1 MTETTNPTINGQ
13 TTLVD
18 NTVSQK
24 NGKGLSNGTV
34 TNNGMSNPA
43 MTFPSQSLRF
53 LEKVETNDV
62 THYQNGSKA
71 PEPARLKLDV
81 VIVGAGIGGLACAV
95 ALARRGHSVRVLEQA
110 PKLGEA
116 SLLTQSMLPWL
127 TMIRSARA
135 FTFLLTRDDCC
146 TNGE

>member
-1 MTETTNPTINGQ
+1 MTETTSPTINDQ

-18 NTVSQK
+18 NTMSQK
-24 NGKGLSNGTV
+24 NGKKLDNGTA
-34 TNNGMSNPA
+34 TGTGMSNLA

-53 LEKVETNDV
+53 LEKVEAEDA

-116 SLLTQSMLPWL
+116 SILP
-127 TMIRSARA
+127 SP
-135 FTFLLTRDDCC
+135 C
-146 TNGE
+146 